1 MFINK
6 RNVNLVIRFLL
17 ELCALVSLGYWGFQV
32 GKSVYTKF
40 VFLYWLTT
48 HVCDIMGSFHLHL
61 ARIPLLLS
69 SLELLIFTK

>member
-40 VFLYWLTT
+40 VFFVLAHHSCLRYY
-48 HVCDIMGSFHLHL
+48 GEFSSSFGKDTPTPFF
-61 ARIPLLLS
+61 A
-69 SLELLIFTK
+69 

>member
-40 VFLYWLTT
+40 VF
-48 HVCDIMGSFHLHL
+48 CIGS
-61 ARIPLLLS
+61 PLMFAILWGVF
-69 SLELLIFTK
+69 IFIWQGSPYSFLRLNY